1 VHSAAAEIE
10 EIEVMEE
17 RRRAPRFEMVGG
29 QPAILPVSMSVRI
42 LDISLSGV
50 LVESRQPAKEGSH
63 GRLRLNM
70 GGMPFLAEVE
80 IRRVSA
86 SAEGAHRIGAMFVEL
101 SRDHQQMI
109 TRFTQR

>member
-1 VHSAAAEIE
+1 MDGA
-10 EIEVMEE
+10 
-17 RRRAPRFEMVGG
+17 

-50 LVESRQPAKEGSH
+50 LVESRQPAKEGSR

-80 IRRVSA
+80 IRRVQSPGK
-86 SAEGAHRIGAMFVEL
+86 EGVHRIGAMFVDL
-101 SRDHQQMI
+101 SPDHQQMI
-109 TRFTQR
+109 THFTQR